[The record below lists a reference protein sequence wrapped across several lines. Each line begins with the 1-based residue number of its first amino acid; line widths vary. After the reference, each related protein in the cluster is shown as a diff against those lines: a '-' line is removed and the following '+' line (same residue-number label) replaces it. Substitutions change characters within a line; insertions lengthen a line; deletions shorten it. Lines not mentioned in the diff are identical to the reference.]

1 MKSFLRI
8 ACWAAFGL
16 LLAGCATSPTFVHA
30 NSSIAR
36 DEAALYRDILY
47 EAVFIFVVIIGALI
61 YILIRGARAHEQGGH
76 APQIHGKAS
85 WAITAAVLVLAA
97 DAFDFGLMV
106 STMHAVAAPQSSAQ
120 DLNVHVIG
128 HRWWWEFDYPDLG
141 IKTANELHVPVG
153 TNVQITLTSVDV
165 IHSFWAPQLTGKTD
179 VIPGQTNHMWLRAD
193 QPGDFHGQCSEF
205 CGTEHAMMRL
215 QVIAESQADFD
226 AWVAHQQEPAATA
239 QTEAE
244 QAGYKIVTTTCST
257 CHSIV
262 PGDPKTDLTGPNL
275 AHLFSRSMFAGATYE
290 LNETN
295 IRNWVHDTQAMKPGN
310 DMNINLPSADLDNV
324 IAYLTLLK

>member
-1 MKSFLRI
+1 MKSFKRI
-8 ACWAAFGL
+8 AWAAWGL
-16 LLAGCATSPTFVHA
+16 LLTGCATSPTFINA

-36 DEAALYRDILY
+36 DEAALYREILI
-47 EAVFIFVVIIGALI
+47 EAAVIFVPIVAVLI
-61 YILIRGARAHEQGGH
+61 WLLIRGARRAKQDGLPPQTHGH
-76 APQIHGKAS
+76 MW
-85 WAITAAVLVLAA
+85 WAIAAAVAIIATDGL
-97 DAFDFGLMV
+97 DFGLMAR
-106 STMHAVAAPQSSAQ
+106 TLRQVAIPQPSAQ

-141 IKTANELHVPVG
+141 IKTANELHIPVG
-153 TNVQITLTSVDV
+153 TNVKVTLDSVDV

-179 VIPGQTNHMWLRAD
+179 AIPGQTNHMWLRAD
-193 QPGDFHGQCSEF
+193 SPGKFHGQCSEF

-215 QVIAESQADFD
+215 QVIAETQDDFA
-226 AWVAHQQEPAATA
+226 AWAANQQKPAATP

-257 CHSIV
+257 CHSL
-262 PGDPKTDLTGPNL
+262 DPNDPRPDLTGPNL

-295 IRNWVHDTQAMKPGN
+295 IRSWVHDTQAMKPGN
-310 DMNINLPSADLDNV
+310 DMNITIKQQDLDNV
-324 IAYLTLLK
+324 IAYLTVLK